1 MQNSNKMVHW
11 PYVLLS
17 VSDISSNHL
26 NVSLGIGLETFYW
39 KEFKFSSMLKTNI
52 MDNYLGNWHIL
63 LTLERMSDFAIIW
76 NCSYDP

>member
-17 VSDISSNHL
+17 VSDISSNYL
-26 NVSLGIGLETFYW
+26 NLSLVIGLEIFYW

-52 MDNYLGNWHIL
+52 MNNYLENWHNVWAIL
-63 LTLERMSDFAIIW
+63 Q
-76 NCSYDP
+76 